1 MINNFKVKIKEKELR
16 ERYEKEFMEKEKLIQ
31 ELSNKQIELEKKN
44 KKINS
49 FELNQKNDNKDL
61 LRV

>member
-16 ERYEKEFMEKEKLIQ
+16 ESYEKEFMEKEKLIQ

-61 LRV
+61 LKV

>member
-1 MINNFKVKIKEKELR
+1 MT
-16 ERYEKEFMEKEKLIQ
+16 KEFMEKEKLIQ

-61 LRV
+61 LKV

>member
-16 ERYEKEFMEKEKLIQ
+16 ESYEKEFMEKEKLIQ

-44 KKINS
+44 KKKNS

-61 LRV
+61 LKV

>member
-16 ERYEKEFMEKEKLIQ
+16 ESYEKEFMEKEKLIQ

-44 KKINS
+44 KIKNS

-61 LRV
+61 LKV